1 MCFFTIV
8 YKIKEKENINTYY
21 KLVNDTNNLIK
32 HGKFAISESEKM
44 IIYKIS
50 RDLDSDY
57 QGLSKEMLKN
67 IIDTFIDNFY
77 TLIFVLYKEREQD
90 E

>member
-1 MCFFTIV
+1 M
-8 YKIKEKENINTYY
+8 
-21 KLVNDTNNLIK
+21 NDTNNLIK